1 MTILQTVYA
10 SAPTDEVIIP
20 TLEIQIP
27 NGEPIRICHGFEDHE
42 LGVDGT
48 YKLFQAAS
56 ISIALPAKNTTG
68 RQTLTFGIANANGLV
83 QKHIDDALAVGV
95 VVPMI
100 YREYLASDK
109 SAPAHKPYK
118 MVMGGGVLEGMEAQL
133 EASYYDLLN
142 SSWPRERYTATT
154 APAIKYL

>member
-10 SAPTDEVIIP
+10 SAPTSEVIIP
-20 TLEIQIP
+20 TLEIQVP
-27 NGEPIRICHGFEDHE
+27 DGDPIRICQGFEDQL
-42 LGVDGT
+42 LGVDGV
-48 YKLFQAAS
+48 YQLFEAGS
-56 ISIALPAKNTTG
+56 ISIALPSKNTTG
-68 RQTLTFGIANANGLV
+68 RQSLTFGVANANGLV
-83 QKHIDDALAVGV
+83 QRHVDAALAEGV

-142 SSWPRERYTATT
+142 AAWPRERYTAET